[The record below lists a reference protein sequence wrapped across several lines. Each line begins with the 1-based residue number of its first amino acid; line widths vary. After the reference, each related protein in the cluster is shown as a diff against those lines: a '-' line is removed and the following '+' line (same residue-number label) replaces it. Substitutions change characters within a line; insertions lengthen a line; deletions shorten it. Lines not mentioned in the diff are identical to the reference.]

1 VHARRGSIAVI
12 DGSSYDEPSTRTA
25 AKALKSLDGPG
36 RVLIVVGS
44 DEAACA
50 KSFRNLRRVV
60 VLPARSVGVA
70 DVVGAATMI
79 VSEAA
84 LGELAQATSEAVRAE
99 SAG

>member
-1 VHARRGSIAVI
+1 
-12 DGSSYDEPSTRTA
+12 
-25 AKALKSLDGPG
+25 
-36 RVLIVVGS
+36 VVGS

-50 KSFRNLRRVV
+50 KSFRNIARVV

-70 DVVGAATMI
+70 DVIGAVTMI

-84 LGELAQATSEAVRAE
+84 LGELAQATSETVRAE

>member
-1 VHARRGSIAVI
+1 M
-12 DGSSYDEPSTRTA
+12 DGSRLRRTVDPEAPPTALESLRRAAAACWSCWGPTRT
-25 AKALKSLDGPG
+25 G
-36 RVLIVVGS
+36 
-44 DEAACA
+44 CA
-50 KSFRNLRRVV
+50 KSFRNIARVV

-84 LGELAQATSEAVRAE
+84 LEELAQATTETVRAASAE